1 MNKTTLKR
9 TAICSALLS
18 AVVMV
23 AGCNDDDNSSSN
35 NSGQQQTTTEKL
47 TGTAA
52 TGAALAGA
60 NIEVVNKNGTTKSV
74 VAGTDGKF
82 SIDVEKGAP
91 YLLKATKGTGE
102 SQITLYSY
110 ASAAGNVNVT
120 QLTTQAIL
128 AANKADETRDYN
140 SLAEIYTN
148 WAKLAKDSTTD
159 EINTAIDKA
168 AKEVVANLKTVFDAS
183 VDTTKGYPNIFKTE
197 FNADSTGLD
206 KVLDQ
211 VKINGLNSKCTGI
224 GSTYHCD
231 VQYAVNGQN
240 FAWNYSVDT
249 TGLKLVV
256 DLNSN
261 NNPNIP
267 SGNYNL
273 NVTTSVMGQ
282 GATVTV
288 KNVPK
293 PANQNEF
300 CGSDDVTS
308 QLPNGQFKIN
318 SCSFNGTVGNINA
331 TVNANGFSVT
341 YDVKYEYSPA

>member
-35 NSGQQQTTTEKL
+35 NSGQQQAATETL
-47 TGTAA
+47 SGTAA
-52 TGAALAGA
+52 TGAPFKDAD
-60 NIEVVNKNGTTKSV
+60 ITVTNKNGQSKTTK
-74 VAGTDGKF
+74 TDVNGKF
-82 SIDVEKGAP
+82 EISIDAGAP
-91 YLLKATKGTGE
+91 YIVKATKGDV
-102 SQITLYSY
+102 SLYSY
-110 ASAAGNVNVT
+110 AAGKGTVNVT
-120 QLTTQAIL
+120 QLTTQALL
-128 AANKADETRDYN
+128 AASQEAIYGDSKT
-140 SLAEIYTN
+140 LAEIYSN
-148 WAKLAKDSTTD
+148 WANIVSKTSADKISSA
-159 EINTAIDKA
+159 INAS
-168 AKEVVANLKTVFDAS
+168 AKEVVANLKTVFETNGFTA
-183 VDTTKGYPNIFKTE
+183 TTGYPDIFKTAFE
-197 FNADSTGLD
+197 ANSTGLD
-206 KVLDQ
+206 KVLDNVQ
-211 VKINGLNSKCTGI
+211 ITGLNGNTACSGTG
-224 GSTYHCD
+224 SVFSCNF
-231 VQYAVNGQN
+231 QYKVNGQPYE
-240 FAWNYSVDT
+240 WKYTVDT
-249 TGLKLVV
+249 TGLNVVV
-256 DLNSN
+256 DLG

-300 CGSDDVTS
+300 CGSNDVTA
-308 QLPNGQFKIN
+308 QLPDGQFKIN

>member
-23 AGCNDDDNSSSN
+23 TGCHDDDNSSN
-35 NSGQQQTTTEKL
+35 KNSGQQQTATETL
-47 TGTAA
+47 SGTAA
-52 TGAALAGA
+52 TGAPFKDAD
-60 NIEVVNKNGTTKSV
+60 ITVTNKNGQSKTTK
-74 VAGTDGKF
+74 TDVNGKF
-82 SIDVEKGAP
+82 EISIDAGAP
-91 YLLKATKGTGE
+91 YIVKATKGDV
-102 SQITLYSY
+102 SLYSY
-110 ASAAGNVNVT
+110 AAGKGTVNVT
-120 QLTTQAIL
+120 QLTTQALL
-128 AANKADETRDYN
+128 AASQEAIYGDSKT
-140 SLAEIYTN
+140 LAEIYSN
-148 WAKLAKDSTTD
+148 WANIVSKTSADKISSA
-159 EINTAIDKA
+159 INAS
-168 AKEVVANLKTVFDAS
+168 AKEVVANLKTVFETNGFTA
-183 VDTTKGYPNIFKTE
+183 TTGYPDIFKTAFE
-197 FNADSTGLD
+197 ANSTGLD
-206 KVLDQ
+206 KVLDNVQ
-211 VKINGLNSKCTGI
+211 ITGLNGNTACSGTG
-224 GSTYHCD
+224 SVFSCD
-231 VQYAVNGQN
+231 FQYKVNGQPYE
-240 FAWNYSVDT
+240 WKYTVDT
-249 TGLKLVV
+249 TGLNVVV
-256 DLNSN
+256 DLG

-300 CGSDDVTS
+300 CGSNDVTA

>member
-23 AGCNDDDNSSSN
+23 AGCNDDDNSSTN
-35 NSGQQQTTTEKL
+35 NAGQQQTTTEKL
-47 TGTAA
+47 TGTVA

-74 VAGTDGKF
+74 VAGADGKF

-102 SQITLYSY
+102 SQVTLYSY

-128 AANKADETRDYN
+128 AANKADEKRDYN

-148 WAKLAKDSTTD
+148 WAKLAKDSTSD
-159 EINTAIDKA
+159 EINAAIDKA
-168 AKEVVANLKTVFDAS
+168 AKEVVANLKTVFDANI
-183 VDTTKGYPNIFKTE
+183 DTSKGYPNIFKTA

-224 GSTYHCD
+224 GSTYTCN
-231 VQYAVNGQN
+231 VQYVVNGQN

-249 TGLKLVV
+249 TGLNVVV
-256 DLNSN
+256 DLG

-300 CGSDDVTS
+300 CGSNDVTA

-331 TVNANGFSVT
+331 TVNANGFNVT
-341 YDVKYEYSPA
+341 YDVKCEYSPA

>member
-35 NSGQQQTTTEKL
+35 NSGQQQAATETL
-47 TGTAA
+47 SGTAA
-52 TGAALAGA
+52 TGAPFKDAD
-60 NIEVVNKNGTTKSV
+60 ITVTNKNGQSKTTK
-74 VAGTDGKF
+74 TDVNGKF
-82 SIDVEKGAP
+82 EISIDAGAP
-91 YLLKATKGTGE
+91 YIVKATKGDV
-102 SQITLYSY
+102 SLYSY
-110 ASAAGNVNVT
+110 AEGKGTVNVT
-120 QLTTQAIL
+120 QLTTQALL
-128 AANKADETRDYN
+128 AASQEAIYGDSKT
-140 SLAEIYTN
+140 LAEIYSN
-148 WAKLAKDSTTD
+148 WANIVSKTSADKISSA
-159 EINTAIDKA
+159 INAS
-168 AKEVVANLKTVFDAS
+168 AKEVVANLKTVFETNGFTA
-183 VDTTKGYPNIFKTE
+183 TTGYPDIFKTAFE
-197 FNADSTGLD
+197 ANSTGLD
-206 KVLDQ
+206 KVLDNVQ
-211 VKINGLNSKCTGI
+211 ITGLNGNTACSGTG
-224 GSTYHCD
+224 SVFSCD
-231 VQYAVNGQN
+231 FQYKVNGQPYE
-240 FAWNYSVDT
+240 WKYTVDT
-249 TGLKLVV
+249 TGLNVVV
-256 DLNSN
+256 DLG

-300 CGSDDVTS
+300 CGSNDVTA